1 MSETKRL
8 LFGPS
13 NSSSEYIA
21 IGEGRGAL
29 GEEKSNVTQS
39 ILDSINGEQ
48 VIAENR
54 IRIDELGGVDGL
66 VNMLEVDVKTGLT
79 YAQAAKMLEKFG
91 DNSFVESPMESYFTL
106 LIGALSDPTLII
118 LIAAA
123 TVSLII
129 GILTDP
135 ESGYIEGTA
144 IFMAVF
150 LVSNIAAGNDYSK
163 QLQFRALEESS
174 AKDDRISVFR
184 ESHLERINPAN
195 LVVGDVIVMQVYLYL
210 CCCCFTY

>member
-1 MSETKRL
+1 MTSTIDDNQNL
-8 LFGPS
+8 LTSNGDNSVDVGRNFGVAS
-13 NSSSEYIA
+13 Q
-21 IGEGRGAL
+21 
-29 GEEKSNVTQS
+29 T